1 MNTTSISQTLF
12 FNASPDQVYDILMN
26 SDKHSEFTDAEAS
39 IGVSE
44 GDSFS
49 TYDGYIH
56 GINLELKP
64 GRRIVQR
71 WQAEE
76 DDWPDGHFSK
86 VTFELIPEDSG
97 TRLEFKHEEI
107 PDGMEDRFVSGWDEF
122 YWIPMEEYFG

>member
-1 MNTTSISQTLF
+1 MNTASISQTLF
-12 FNASPDQVYDILMN
+12 FEATPEEVYSILMD
-26 SDKHSEFTDAEAS
+26 SAKHAEFTDAEAS

-49 TYDGYIH
+49 AYDGYIH

-76 DDWPDGHFSK
+76 DDWPEGHWSK
-86 VTFELIPEDSG
+86 VTFELFPDNAG

-107 PDGMEDRFVSGWDEF
+107 PEGMEDRFETGWEEF
-122 YWIPMEEYFG
+122 YWEPMEDYFG